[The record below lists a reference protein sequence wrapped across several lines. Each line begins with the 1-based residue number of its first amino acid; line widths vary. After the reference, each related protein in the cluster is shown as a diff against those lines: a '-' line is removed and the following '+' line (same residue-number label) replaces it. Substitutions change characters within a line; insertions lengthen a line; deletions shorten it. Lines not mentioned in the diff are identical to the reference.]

1 MEQRS
6 KRTSFFWPI
15 LLIGAGILLLLRNLG
30 FLQNFNFGFL
40 LNLWPLLLVVIGLDL
55 IFGRRFPW
63 AGAVIGLF
71 TIGAVVALFYY
82 APALGINSPPAIK
95 TELISTPLGNT
106 EKVEYH
112 LYTSNEPVVIKAL
125 TDSTD
130 LIDATLVHRDELNFT
145 VEGDANKVV
154 TLSESRSADNLFSID
169 LGQTGLKWEIGLHP
183 DVPTSLNLEG
193 GSGALDIDL
202 TGMKLESFSALLG
215 SGATTLTLPV
225 SATAY
230 PVEVTSGSGGVTMT
244 LPAATE
250 VTLTLISGSGAINI
264 LVPEDSPLSV
274 EVLDDGSGNVYL
286 PADLE
291 LLNGDGSFSNDTWQS
306 PDFPTAPPR
315 LVIRI
320 IGRGSGSI
328 SINHTIH

>member
-1 MEQRS
+1 MEQQP

-40 LNLWPLLLVVIGLDL
+40 LQLWPLLLVVIGLDL

-82 APALGINSPPAIK
+82 APALGINSPPNVK
-95 TELISTPLGNT
+95 TEIISTPLGNT
-106 EKVEYH
+106 EKVAYH
-112 LYTSNEPVVIKAL
+112 FYTSDEPVGINAL
-125 TDSTD
+125 ADSTD
-130 LIDATLVHRDELNFT
+130 LIYATLVHHDKLNFT
-145 VEGDANKVV
+145 VEGDAEKSV
-154 TLSESRSADNLFSID
+154 TLSESTSSDNLFYLD
-169 LGQTGLKWEIGLHP
+169 LGKNGLKWEIGLHP
-183 DVPTSLNLEG
+183 DVHTALHLEG

-202 TGMKLESFSALLG
+202 LGIELESFSALLG
-215 SGATTLTLPV
+215 SGATKLTLPS

-230 PVEVTSGSGGVTMT
+230 PVEVTSGSGGVTMI

-250 VTLTLISGSGAINI
+250 MTLTLISGSGAVNV
-264 LVPEDSPLSV
+264 LVPQASPLQV
-274 EVLDDGSGNVYL
+274 EVLDDGSGSFHL

-291 LLNGDGSFSNDTWQS
+291 LVNGNGSFSNDTWQS
-306 PDFPTAPPR
+306 PDFSAASPK

-320 IGRGSGSI
+320 VGRGSGSI
-328 SINHTIH
+328 SINRTIH